1 MLAFCLR
8 YNHRNFPSICVR
20 IESAHRRVLLCPAI
34 MAFGSTGMIVWTM
47 HSRKNVQTA
56 IA

>member
-8 YNHRNFPSICVR
+8 YNQRNFPSICVR